1 MHQCM
6 RAWDAMKI
14 AQSQQLL
21 PPPPPP
27 PPPPFTQL
35 APEKRKPQDELDDQM
50 ATRPPVW
57 SAPAGPPLKPIGTVQ
72 PGNLVQSPNGVG
84 GSSSLSSPTVTVSR
98 KRGRPSRADM
108 EARTRQRASHASGY
122 TPIAPVPGP
131 ATASTEKPK
140 KKGRRSAAERP
151 LQPANLPRKL
161 LAPAGLEMRGNHEAS
176 FPISPASG
184 PGQPSEVP
192 TPASPGPALPPLA
205 RQTSSS
211 SEKSKKKGRRAAEE
225 KQLPP
230 AALPISLAPASG
242 QPSEALPSNSASPAV
257 LPMVQPAGSSSLKLA
272 ADAADGEKE
281 IKTVATAASS
291 SNEHLLANTT

>member
-1 MHQCM
+1 MNQCM

-27 PPPPFTQL
+27 PPPTAQF
-35 APEKRKPQDELDDQM
+35 APEKRKPQDDLDDQM

-57 SAPAGPPLKPIGTVQ
+57 PAPAGHPLKPIGPVQ
-72 PGNLVQSPNGVG
+72 PGNLAQSPNGLG
-84 GSSSLSSPTVTVSR
+84 GSSLPSPTVTVSR

-122 TPIAPVPGP
+122 APIAPVPGP
-131 ATASTEKPK
+131 TTASTEKPK

-151 LQPANLPRKL
+151 LQPANLPRKI
-161 LAPAGLEMRGNHEAS
+161 LAPTGSEMRSNHEPS

-192 TPASPGPALPPLA
+192 TPASMGPALLPLA
-205 RQTSSS
+205 QQASSS
-211 SEKSKKKGRRAAEE
+211 SEKSKKKGRQATEE
-225 KQLPP
+225 KPLPP
-230 AALPISLAPASG
+230 AALPISPAPASG
-242 QPSEALPSNSASPAV
+242 QPSEASPSTSAGPAV
-257 LPMVQPAGSSSLKLA
+257 LPIVQPAGSSSLKLA

-281 IKTVATAASS
+281 IETVAMASS
-291 SNEHLLANTT
+291 GSNEHLLATTT